1 MKLNLSELLKTFQ
14 TSVQRLIC
22 QKSSHTHTHT
32 VFWKTKPE
40 LIFFLSLP
48 LCWDRPKSCSRLDNK
63 HQMISHGTVIRSLR
77 LLLVSVSNFYPD
89 YKRPIRLF
97 VSVQVSKATLTYTA
111 STNQTPSPLTPP
123 SLPPVVCQPTA
134 AGSAFTRLQRE
145 KKIRS
150 DFCLTGT
157 DSWHAGIQFLRKNKT
172 NLGSADR
179 RTLRPTHRTSSP
191 VSACTAANHITKK
204 IDLLDECL
212 LRLRRSISTNYYR

>member
-1 MKLNLSELLKTFQ
+1 M
-14 TSVQRLIC
+14 QRLIC

-111 STNQTPSPLTPP
+111 STNQTPSPPHPLPP
-123 SLPPVVCQPTA
+123 SCGLSTYDCWQCIHTVTERKENPLRFLPNQDR
-134 AGSAFTRLQRE
+134 FLTRRDSVSTEKQNKSRQRRQKNAPSNTPDE
-145 KKIRS
+145 FS
-150 DFCLTGT
+150 SFCLHGCKP
-157 DSWHAGIQFLRKNKT
+157 HHEKNR
-172 NLGSADR
+172 SAR
-179 RTLRPTHRTSSP
+179 WVFTQT
-191 VSACTAANHITKK
+191 
-204 IDLLDECL
+204 
-212 LRLRRSISTNYYR
+212 